1 MGDTTYV
8 VKVFYDHSPSKPR
21 WVMVG
26 PGRGLGIRGECDS
39 VSITGAAADAEAAIW
54 ISTDL
59 SAAFN
64 VVVEPA

>member
-26 PGRGLGIRGECDS
+26 PAQGLRIRANATVFPS
-39 VSITGAAADAEAAIW
+39 RAAADAEAAIW